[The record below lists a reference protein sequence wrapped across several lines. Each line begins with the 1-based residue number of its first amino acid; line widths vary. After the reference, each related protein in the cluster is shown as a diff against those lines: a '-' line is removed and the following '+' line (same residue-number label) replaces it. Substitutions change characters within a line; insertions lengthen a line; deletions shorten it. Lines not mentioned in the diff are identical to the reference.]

1 MKLSPKARR
10 YVRRAVE
17 EMETDPLGS
26 ASRRLGADPWSGE
39 LSPAAGRVAI
49 AALDHCSQ
57 QIRARLDT
65 RLTED
70 EAADLSND
78 LGFIEA
84 VRSDLRRS
92 FEPA

>member
-1 MKLSPKARR
+1 MKLSPKAQLF
-10 YVRRAVE
+10 VRRAVRE
-17 EMETDPLGS
+17 LTTDPLGS
-26 ASRRLGADPWSGE
+26 GIRRLGADPWSGE
-39 LSPAAGRVAI
+39 LSPAAGCVAI
-49 AALDHCSQ
+49 AALDHLSQ
-57 QIRARLDT
+57 EIRARLKA
-65 RLTED
+65 RLAED